1 MCNCGKQ
8 NLFKVVFLDDE
19 REKGIFKI
27 ISKKPTNFTTIKNKS
42 GFHQEIVSRVL
53 KRLQDNVIVRKKDK
67 LYDLCCNGSKLK
79 LQEG

>member
-1 MCNCGKQ
+1 MCKCGKQ
-8 NLFKVVFLDDE
+8 NLVIVKYLDDP
-19 REKGIFKI
+19 REKKIFNI
-27 ISKKPTNFTTIKNKS
+27 ISEPTNFTTIKNKS

-53 KRLQDNVIVRKKDK
+53 KRLQDKVIVRKEDE